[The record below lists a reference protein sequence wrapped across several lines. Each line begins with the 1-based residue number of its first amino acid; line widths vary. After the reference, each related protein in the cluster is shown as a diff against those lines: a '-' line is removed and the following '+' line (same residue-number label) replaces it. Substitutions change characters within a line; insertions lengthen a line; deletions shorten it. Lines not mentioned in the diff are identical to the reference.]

1 MPIMMIR
8 HSLLPALLLS
18 LCATPLWAAQ
28 KVDLDYHVR
37 FLPESDQAEVSL
49 TLEDGE
55 RVRSLAF
62 NLGDK
67 GYYSDF
73 SGDGEWTQESP
84 ERGVWEPGKG
94 VAKLTYR
101 VRINRPRA
109 KDGFD
114 ARMTDDWALLRGD
127 DLVPS
132 AKLRQQD
139 KTELVARL
147 QFELPKGWRG
157 VETGWPRIGKDKF
170 RIDNSQRKF
179 DRPTGWIVAGK
190 IGTRRARLGET
201 DVTIAAPVGEGMRRM
216 DILTLLTFVWPEA
229 QAVFP
234 RDPAKLLIVGAGDP
248 MWRGGLSAAN
258 SYYMHADRPL
268 VSENGT
274 SSLVHELVHVF
285 SRIQSRDRSDWI
297 TEGLAEYYAI
307 ELVRRA
313 GGLSEERYQKVRE
326 QQVEWSKSVKS
337 LRSANAS
344 GAVTARAVLLLQ
356 ELDREIRQQTKGST
370 EPRSLDDVTR
380 GLMRLDK
387 ASTKDFIEIS
397 ENVMGGASK
406 VLDSKLLKK

>member
-1 MPIMMIR
+1 MSIR
-8 HSLLPALLLS
+8 RSLLPALLLS

-62 NLGDK
+62 NLGDE
-67 GYYSDF
+67 GYFSDF

-94 VAKLTYR
+94 VAKLSYR
-101 VRINRPRA
+101 VRISRPRA
-109 KDGFD
+109 NDGFD
-114 ARMTDDWALLRGD
+114 ARMTEDWALLRGD

-157 VETGWPRIGKDKF
+157 VETGWPRIGKHKF
-170 RIDNSQRKF
+170 RIDNPQRKF

-268 VSENGT
+268 ISENGT

-285 SRIQSRDRSDWI
+285 GRIQSRDRSDWI

-326 QQVEWSKSVKS
+326 QQVEWSKPVKS

-380 GLMRLDK
+380 GLMRLGK
-387 ASTKDFIEIS
+387 VSTQDFIEIS

>member
-1 MPIMMIR
+1 
-8 HSLLPALLLS
+8 LS

-37 FLPESDQAEVSL
+37 FLPESDQAEVRL
-49 TLEDGE
+49 TLEDGA
-55 RVRSLAF
+55 RVRSLSF

-94 VAKLTYR
+94 VTKLTYR
-101 VRINRPRA
+101 VRISRPRA
-109 KDGFD
+109 KNGFD
-114 ARMTDDWALLRGD
+114 ARMTEDWALLRGD

-157 VETGWPRIGKDKF
+157 VEAGWPRIGKDKF
-170 RIDNSQRKF
+170 RIDNPQRKF

-190 IGTRRARLGET
+190 IGTRRAKLGET
-201 DVTIAAPVGEGMRRM
+201 DVTVAAPIGEGMRRM

-285 SRIQSRDRSDWI
+285 SRIQARDRSDWI

-337 LRSANAS
+337 LRSANAN

-397 ENVMGGASK
+397 ENVMGGASE
-406 VLDSKLLKK
+406 VLDSKLLK